1 MAGGG
6 GGGAGAGSSSGG
18 SGSGGGGGG
27 REGDWDCGSCGNRN
41 YAFRSLCNR
50 CKQPRLL
57 VDPNT
62 PRDSKWLP
70 RAGDWICTGCSN
82 NNYASR
88 KNCKKCG
95 LPKEEAAMPALQM
108 AGMAMPAYATYIARL
123 QQSLA
128 ASASAYKMNFGMAAN
143 SPLQQQLLANA
154 NWPYGMA
161 GRYGMQ
167 SSGWPFGNSNPNQ
180 FPGVPKDWRNGDWL
194 CSCGFHNYSSRTQ
207 CKECGAPVPSG
218 IPSTTMKATSDAS
231 STLGTK
237 RLASEE
243 LANDWDNKRLNPG
256 NDNYPLS
263 TAGPNNLFLGI
274 EQGAGSSNGQGAFS
288 KFDNG
293 SSMALPS
300 GQGMSGLM
308 GKGAK
313 WRDGDWLCNNCNN
326 HNYASR
332 AFCNRC
338 KTQKE
343 SSVHPGVL

>member
-1 MAGGG
+1 MAGG
-6 GGGAGAGSSSGG
+6 GGGAGAGSG
-18 SGSGGGGGG
+18 SGGGG

-41 YAFRSLCNR
+41 YAFRLLCNR

-128 ASASAYKMNFGMAAN
+128 ASASAYKMNFGMVAN

-256 NDNYPLS
+256 NDSYPLS

-308 GKGAK
+308 GKG
-313 WRDGDWLCNNCNN
+313 
-326 HNYASR
+326 
-332 AFCNRC
+332 C

-343 SSVHPGVL
+343 SAVHPGVL

>member
-1 MAGGG
+1 MSGG

-27 REGDWDCGSCGNRN
+27 GGREGDWDCGGCGNRN

-57 VDPNT
+57 VDPHT

-70 RAGDWICTGCSN
+70 RAGDWICTV
-82 NNYASR
+82 

-108 AGMAMPAYATYIARL
+108 AGMAMPAYANYIARM
-123 QQSLA
+123 QSLA
-128 ASASAYKMNFGMAAN
+128 ASGFKMNFGMAGN
-143 SPLQQQLLANA
+143 SALQQQLLANT
-154 NWPYGMA
+154 NWPYGLA

-167 SSGWPFGNSNPNQ
+167 ASGWPFGSSNMNQ

-194 CSCGFHNYSSRTQ
+194 CSCGFHNYSSRTE
-207 CKECGAPVPSG
+207 CKECNAPVPSG
-218 IPSTTMKATSDAS
+218 IPSTTMKTTSDTS
-231 STLGTK
+231 STLGIK

-256 NDNYPLS
+256 NANYPLS
-263 TAGPNNLFLGI
+263 TSGSDNLFLGI
-274 EQGAGSSNGQGAFS
+274 EQGAGSSNGQTAYS
-288 KFDNG
+288 NFDNG
-293 SSMALPS
+293 SSMTLPS
-300 GQGMSGLM
+300 GQAMTGLM
-308 GKGAK
+308 GKGGQNGAK
-313 WRDGDWLCNNCNN
+313 ETGCAVTVTITIMHLARF
-326 HNYASR
+326 AT
-332 AFCNRC
+332 AC

>member
-1 MAGGG
+1 
-6 GGGAGAGSSSGG
+6 
-18 SGSGGGGGG
+18 
-27 REGDWDCGSCGNRN
+27 
-41 YAFRSLCNR
+41 
-50 CKQPRLL
+50 
-57 VDPNT
+57 
-62 PRDSKWLP
+62 
-70 RAGDWICTGCSN
+70 
-82 NNYASR
+82 
-88 KNCKKCG
+88 
-95 LPKEEAAMPALQM
+95 
-108 AGMAMPAYATYIARL
+108 
-123 QQSLA
+123 
-128 ASASAYKMNFGMAAN
+128 
-143 SPLQQQLLANA
+143 
-154 NWPYGMA
+154 
-161 GRYGMQ
+161 MQ
-167 SSGWPFGNSNPNQ
+167 SSGWPFGNGNPNQ
-180 FPGVPKDWRNGDWL
+180 FLGVPKDWRNGDWL

-237 RLASEE
+237 RLASED

-263 TAGPNNLFLGI
+263 TGAANNLFLGI
-274 EQGAGSSNGQGAFS
+274 EQGAGSSNGQSAFP

-343 SSVHPGVL
+343 SAVHPGVL

>member
-1 MAGGG
+1 MAG
-6 GGGAGAGSSSGG
+6 GGGAGAGSSSG
-18 SGSGGGGGG
+18 GGGGGG

-70 RAGDWICTGCSN
+70 RAGDWICT
-82 NNYASR
+82 A
-88 KNCKKCG
+88 
-95 LPKEEAAMPALQM
+95 
-108 AGMAMPAYATYIARL
+108 
-123 QQSLA
+123 
-128 ASASAYKMNFGMAAN
+128 
-143 SPLQQQLLANA
+143 
-154 NWPYGMA
+154 
-161 GRYGMQ
+161 
-167 SSGWPFGNSNPNQ
+167 
-180 FPGVPKDWRNGDWL
+180 
-194 CSCGFHNYSSRTQ
+194 
-207 CKECGAPVPSG
+207 
-218 IPSTTMKATSDAS
+218 
-231 STLGTK
+231 LGTK
-237 RLASEE
+237 RLASED

-263 TAGPNNLFLGI
+263 TGAANNLFLGI
-274 EQGAGSSNGQGAFS
+274 EQGAGSSNGQSAFP

-343 SSVHPGVL
+343 SAVHPGVL

>member
-6 GGGAGAGSSSGG
+6 GAGSSS
-18 SGSGGGGGG
+18 GG
-27 REGDWDCGSCGNRN
+27 REGDWDCGGCGNRN

-57 VDPNT
+57 VDPHT

-88 KNCKKCG
+88 NNCKKCG
-95 LPKEEAAMPALQM
+95 LPKEEAAMPAFQM
-108 AGMAMPAYATYIARL
+108 AGMAMPAYANYIARL
-123 QQSLA
+123 QSIA
-128 ASASAYKMNFGMAAN
+128 ASGYKMNFGMAGN

-154 NWPYGMA
+154 NWSYGLA

-167 SSGWPFGNSNPNQ
+167 SSGWPFGSSNTNQ
-180 FPGVPKDWRNGDWL
+180 FAGVPKDWRNGDWL

-207 CKECGAPVPSG
+207 CKECNAPVPSG
-218 IPSTTMKATSDAS
+218 MPSTTMKNTTSDAS
-231 STLGTK
+231 STLRTK

-256 NDNYPLS
+256 NASYPLS
-263 TAGPNNLFLGI
+263 TAGSDNLFLGI
-274 EQGAGSSNGQGAFS
+274 EQGAGSSNGQAAYS

-293 SSMALPS
+293 SSMALAS
-300 GQGMSGLM
+300 GQVMPGLM

-313 WRDGDWLCNNCNN
+313 WREGDWMCSNCNN

-338 KTQKE
+338 KNQKE

>member
-1 MAGGG
+1 MAG

-27 REGDWDCGSCGNRN
+27 REGDWDCGGCGNRN

-108 AGMAMPAYATYIARL
+108 AGMTMPAYAAYIARL
-123 QQSLA
+123 QSLA

-154 NWPYGMA
+154 NWAYGMA

-167 SSGWPFGNSNPNQ
+167 SSGWPFGNNNASQ
-180 FPGVPKDWRNGDWL
+180 FPGVPKDWRSGDWL
-194 CSCGFHNYSSRTQ
+194 CNCGFHNYSSRTQ

-218 IPSTTMKATSDAS
+218 IPSTTMKTTTSDAS

-263 TAGPNNLFLGI
+263 TASSSNLFFGI
-274 EQGAGSSNGQGAFS
+274 EQGAGSSNGQAAFS

-293 SSMALPS
+293 SSIALQS
-300 GQGMSGLM
+300 GQGMSGPM
-308 GKGAK
+308 GKGGK
-313 WRDGDWLCNNCNN
+313 WRDGDWMCSNCNN

-343 SSVHPGVL
+343 SAIHPGVL

>member
-6 GGGAGAGSSSGG
+6 GAGSSTGG
-18 SGSGGGGGG
+18 SGGGGGGGGG
-27 REGDWDCGSCGNRN
+27 REGDWDCGGCGNRN

-62 PRDSKWLP
+62 PPDSKWLP

-95 LPKEEAAMPALQM
+95 LPKEEAAMPALSM
-108 AGMAMPAYATYIARL
+108 AGMAMPAYANYIARM
-123 QQSLA
+123 QGLA
-128 ASASAYKMNFGMAAN
+128 GFKMNMNFGMAGN
-143 SPLQQQLLANA
+143 SALQQQLLASA
-154 NWPYGMA
+154 NWPYALA

-167 SSGWPFGNSNPNQ
+167 AAGWPFGGNNANQ
-180 FPGVPKDWRNGDWL
+180 FSAAPKDWRSGDWL

-207 CKECGAPVPSG
+207 CKQCSAPVPSG
-218 IPSTTMKATSDAS
+218 IPSTTMKTTVPDTS

-243 LANDWDNKRLNPG
+243 LANEWDNKRLNPG
-256 NDNYPLS
+256 NASYPLS
-263 TAGPNNLFLGI
+263 TAGTDNLFGGI
-274 EQGAGSSNGQGAFS
+274 EQGAGSSNGQTPYS

-293 SSMALPS
+293 NSIALSS
-300 GQGMSGLM
+300 GQVSAMPGLI

-313 WRDGDWLCNNCNN
+313 WREGDWMCSNCNN

-343 SSVHPGVL
+343 ASVHPGVL